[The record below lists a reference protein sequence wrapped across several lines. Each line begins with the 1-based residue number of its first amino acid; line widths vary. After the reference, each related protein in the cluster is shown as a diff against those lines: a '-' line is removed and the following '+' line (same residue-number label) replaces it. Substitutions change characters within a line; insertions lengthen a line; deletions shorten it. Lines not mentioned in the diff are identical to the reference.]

1 MKPRNLVYFTLPLVV
16 ALVVVVEWGIAL
28 LLGPKPELA
37 YSFTGLDRS
46 SKLLREA
53 ARASGVAVLQPRQGS
68 EQGLEQGLALGLE
81 GQGLEFWDEGFRPRA
96 EKLPGGGPPFKEL
109 ELLKDLALSGSSL
122 VLGYHAFAGTAS
134 EAGRI
139 ALSDAGGLRMSG
151 WIGAYL
157 LGLEHSATVSS
168 SLREA
173 WEAQNGRPWDL
184 EGDGILL
191 QNIQDGR
198 VLVLLRGRE
207 LGKGA
212 LRVRGA
218 GAEGTYAGWFVIG
231 EALPGA
237 ALRAS
242 FVIDLLGPGKELLS
256 GVGLSASFP
265 ALMEKDFGKGR
276 IWSLAGDFLSSVQAP
291 QLMGPLPSPQ
301 LDKARSLDSPDNAL
315 AHFQRILVPLVGHI
329 LSESRAVAK
338 VSPVTVFR
346 SGRHFIERR
355 GADEVWKPWFV
366 QGVDLG
372 ASVPGGW
379 ATEPPTDEDTWF
391 KALEGIADTGF
402 DSLRVYTLLPP
413 AFYRALVRFNSLGKD
428 TLWLFQGIW
437 LDEDAPDH
445 NLLDPAWS
453 ASALKECLLA
463 VDALHGSA
471 TIEPRV
477 GKSWGEYR
485 IDASPYLAAFLV
497 GRELLPEEVEASS
510 RSRPDFQWS
519 GRRFSVTPGY
529 PVEAF
534 LASLADAVQSRDAA
548 GFGTSRPIGFV
559 SWPTLDP
566 LGHPS
571 EWERSPS
578 AKAPY
583 HDRASIDFRVISA
596 GPEEASGFF
605 TAFHVY
611 PNYPDFL
618 IREKAYDIPDPS
630 GMERYGAYLDALI
643 AVLPPVPFLV
653 AEFGLSTGY
662 GTAHIH
668 PEGLDHGGLSE
679 AAQAM
684 TLGLMW
690 DTVAKRGAGGGM
702 VFEWSDEWSKKT
714 WSTEPFMIPS
724 QRHDLWH
731 NAVDPEQNY
740 GIMAWEDAAPLDWHD
755 SGTGLR
761 TAMDSA
767 FFHIEVPATD
777 LSGSELIEI
786 GIDTVP
792 NAGQGRLDPGGPLSP
807 QGSEFKVALQR
818 EGNIIVSARLLV
830 AAGYDRGS
838 GSLVPRSALDGNYTG
853 ISALVNKA
861 IKTREGRSFPALRED
876 GSTLPI
882 DSASGPGLVG
892 IDATGLV
899 HVRLPWSR
907 LNFSDPS
914 SGMVLLDGRRPEF
927 LRDVSLADSIG
938 TIRVDSLGVWVL
950 RRPGGGRP
958 GEIAATEP
966 TFLPGPYLSF
976 RSPLPGWGTVTVK
989 QRPKLAVAELRS
1001 FLGSFSPLALSP
1013 WRD

>member
-1 MKPRNLVYFTLPLVV
+1 MRPRNLIYFTLPLVA
-16 ALVVVVEWGIAL
+16 ALVIVVEWGIAL
-28 LLGPKPELA
+28 LLGPKPDLA
-37 YSFTGLDRS
+37 YTFTGLDRS

-53 ARASGVAVLQPRQGS
+53 ARASRVALLHPRPS
-68 EQGLEQGLALGLE
+68 LEQGLVKGAEQGDEQGLASR
-81 GQGLEFWDEGFRPRA
+81 GTWSLGLEFWDEGFQPRA
-96 EKLPGGGPPFKEL
+96 EKLPGGGPAFKEL
-109 ELLKDLALSGSSL
+109 ELLKDLALAGSS
-122 VLGYHAFAGTAS
+122 VALGYHAFADTTT

-139 ALSDAGGLRMSG
+139 ALADAGGLRMSS

-157 LGLEHSATVSS
+157 LGLEHSGTVSS

-173 WEAQNGRPWDL
+173 WESQNGRPWDL
-184 EGDGILL
+184 RGDGILL
-191 QNIQDGR
+191 QNIQDGSI
-198 VLVLLRGRE
+198 LVLLRGRE
-207 LGKGA
+207 LGTGA

-218 GAEGTYAGWFVIG
+218 GSDGTYAGWFVVG

-237 ALRAS
+237 ALQAS
-242 FVIDLLGPGKELLS
+242 FVMDLLEPGKELLAAA
-256 GVGLSASFP
+256 GLPGSFP
-265 ALMEKDFGKGR
+265 ALVEKDFGKGR
-276 IWSLAGDFLSSVQAP
+276 IWSLAGDFLGSVQAP
-291 QLMGPLPSPQ
+291 QLLGPLPTPM
-301 LDKARSLDSPDNAL
+301 LDKARSLDSPENAL
-315 AHFQRILVPLVGHI
+315 AHFQRILVPLVGNI
-329 LSESRAVAK
+329 LSEPRVLAPARAA
-338 VSPVTVFR
+338 TAFR

-355 GADEVWKPWFV
+355 GADAVWKPWFV

-379 ATEPPTDEDTWF
+379 ATEPPTDEGTWF
-391 KALEGIADTGF
+391 TALQGIAATGF
-402 DSLRVYTLLPP
+402 DSVRVYTLLPP
-413 AFYRALVRFNSLGKD
+413 AFYRALVRYNSSSEKNK
-428 TLWLFQGIW
+428 LWLFQGIW
-437 LDEDAPDH
+437 LDEDAPGHD
-445 NLLDPAWS
+445 LLDPDWS

-485 IDASPYLAAFLV
+485 IDASPWLAAFLV

-510 RSRPDFQWS
+510 RAHPYFMWS
-519 GRRFSVTPGY
+519 GGHFAVTPGH

-534 LASLADAVQSRDAA
+534 LASLADAVQSREAS
-548 GFGTSRPIGFV
+548 GFGSSRPIGFV

-566 LGHPS
+566 LRHPS
-571 EWERSPS
+571 EWDRSPS

-583 HDRASIDFRVISA
+583 HDRSSIDFRTITA
-596 GPEEASGFF
+596 GPEESAGFF
-605 TAFHVY
+605 TAFHIY

-618 IREKAYDIPDPS
+618 IREKAYDIPDPT
-630 GMERYGAYLDALI
+630 GMERYGAYLDALL

-679 AAQAM
+679 AAQAK

-690 DTVAKRGAGGGM
+690 NTVAKRGAGGGM

-714 WSTEPFMIPS
+714 WTTEPFMIPS

-761 TAMDSA
+761 TAMDSS
-767 FFHIEVPATD
+767 FFHIEFPATD
-777 LSGSELIEI
+777 LGGSEIIEI
-786 GIDTVP
+786 GVDTVP

-807 QGSEFKVALQR
+807 QGSEFKVWIQR
-818 EGNIIVSARLLV
+818 EGTLIVSANLSV

-838 GSLVPRSALDGNYTG
+838 GSLVPRSALDGNYRG

-861 IKTREGRSFPALRED
+861 IKTREGRNFPELREN
-876 GSTLPI
+876 GSNLPV
-882 DSASGPGLVG
+882 DNASGPGL
-892 IDATGLV
+892 ISLDASGLV

-914 SGMVLLDGRRPEF
+914 SGMVLLDGRRKEALIDISIP
-927 LRDVSLADSIG
+927 DSIG
-938 TIRVDSLGVWVL
+938 TIRVESVGVWVL
-950 RRPGGGRP
+950 RQPGGFPGAAGGLSGRA
-958 GEIAATEP
+958 GGLSGRAGGLSGRAGGLSGRAGG
-966 TFLPGPYLSF
+966 LPG
-976 RSPLPGWGTVTVK
+976 RAGGLPG
-989 QRPKLAVAELRS
+989 
-1001 FLGSFSPLALSP
+1001 
-1013 WRD
+1013 